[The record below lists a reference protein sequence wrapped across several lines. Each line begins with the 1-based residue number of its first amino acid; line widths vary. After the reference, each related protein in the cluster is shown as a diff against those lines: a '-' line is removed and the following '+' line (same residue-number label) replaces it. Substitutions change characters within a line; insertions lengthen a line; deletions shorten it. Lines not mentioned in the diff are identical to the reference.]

1 MPPPQP
7 PSLMT
12 TSQAE
17 KRIRRDIWIQ
27 TALIMSLG
35 VSPSWLI
42 ARLFMARPGMPLPL
56 TVALGTLILLSS
68 WIGLLVLVL
77 FMSRILGGI
86 RMRRNQ
92 SVEPAIRRMLAE
104 HASGRDLS
112 KQLRAA
118 YDARPRVTEEIFIR
132 FLSQIVGSS
141 NVRLLQLA
149 GNLGMVE
156 RLVKRYRSRRAS
168 VRRYAIGCLGLFDD
182 GRARDVLL
190 RALKDRDGRIRA
202 DASRALVRLAGQA
215 EIESVFEFMVTQ
227 PLLGRAL
234 LADDLRPHA
243 LALCESCIPR
253 ALSSGEPRRI
263 LSALEVLCAWQVNL
277 PLPSFPAVLEF
288 KDPAVRSAAFRVLP
302 YVSMPADAGAL
313 VVAGLRDS
321 DAGVRV
327 AAAMAAGRLR
337 VDSAIPLLADI
348 VRRETGNPA
357 LASAYALSQL
367 GESGLGILEEMMTDG
382 DPHVSAVALEA
393 LERARIGRQDYVRN
407 S

>member
-1 MPPPQP
+1 
-7 PSLMT
+7 MT
-12 TSQAE
+12 ASPAE
-17 KRIRRDIWIQ
+17 KRIRRSIWIQ
-27 TALIMSLG
+27 TGLILGLG
-35 VSPSWLI
+35 VSPGWLL
-42 ARLFMARPGMPLPL
+42 ARLFVMSPGMPPQLAL
-56 TVALGTLILLSS
+56 ALGTLSLLSS
-68 WIGLLVLVL
+68 WIGLLVVVL

-104 HASGRDLS
+104 HAGGRDLS
-112 KQLRAA
+112 TQLRSV
-118 YDARPRVTEEIFIR
+118 YDAHPRVTEEVLTR
-132 FLSQIVGSS
+132 VLSQIAGTSS
-141 NVRLLQLA
+141 ARLLGLA

-156 RLVKRYRSRRAS
+156 RLMKRYRSRRAS

-227 PLLGRAL
+227 PLLVRAL
-234 LADDLRPHA
+234 LADDLRLHA
-243 LALCESCIPR
+243 LALCESGIPR
-253 ALSSGEPRRI
+253 ALSSGAPRRI
-263 LSALEVLCAWQVNL
+263 LSALEVLCAWQVIL
-277 PLPSFPAVLEF
+277 PLPSFPAVLES
-288 KDPAVRSAAFRVLP
+288 KDSTVRSAAFRALP

-321 DAGVRV
+321 DVSVRV

-337 VDSAIPLLADI
+337 VDGAIPLLAGM
-348 VRRETGNPA
+348 VRQETGNPA
-357 LASAYALSQL
+357 LASAYALSKL

-382 DPHVSAVALEA
+382 DPHVSGVALEA
-393 LERARIGRQDYVRN
+393 LERARIGRQDYARH